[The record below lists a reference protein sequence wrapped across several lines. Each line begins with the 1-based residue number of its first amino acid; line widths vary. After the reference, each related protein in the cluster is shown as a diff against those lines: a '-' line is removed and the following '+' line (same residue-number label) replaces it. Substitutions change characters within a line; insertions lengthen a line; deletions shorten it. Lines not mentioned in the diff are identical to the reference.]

1 MAGAAHPP
9 RRQKT
14 NRPKS
19 SWLGAAEP
27 DLGREWGREDSN
39 LRRLSRRVYSPF
51 PLAARAH
58 PREERIVAEAPCA
71 SVVVG
76 DGVRVPA
83 RGLGPGLAVRAVR
96 RRIVRRRLLLGGVRL
111 APEAA
116 FLAQLLRL
124 LAAFDR
130 VLDQP
135 LLVV

>member
-51 PLAARAH
+51 PLATRAH
-58 PREERIVAEAPCA
+58 PRERGIVA
-71 SVVVG
+71 
-76 DGVRVPA
+76 A
-83 RGLGPGLAVRAVR
+83 RLREPDRLMATTHAGKSSWSRAAR
-96 RRIVRRRLLLGGVRL
+96 
-111 APEAA
+111 PD
-116 FLAQLLRL
+116 FLAERSFP
-124 LAAFDR
+124 LATRAHPR
-130 VLDQP
+130 GRGIGAMHL
-135 LLVV
+135 